1 MTGEHILVVDDEQSM
16 TEFISIL
23 LGKDGYRVVTANSGQ
38 EAIEKAADIRID
50 CVITDIKMPGIDGI
64 SVLEGI
70 KRIDPSIPVII
81 MTAYASRQSAID
93 AVNKGAFQY
102 LEKSANNDEIKSAVK
117 NALRMRRVQ
126 SENQFLKRQL
136 KRTHEER
143 PIIGKSEEMMAVFK
157 MVDKVAETDS
167 TILIYGES
175 GTGKELIAREIHY
188 RSKRA
193 SGPFVSINCGALP
206 KDLLESNLFGHTKG
220 SFTGAIRDQEGM
232 LKVAEGGSFFL
243 DEVGETSPAT
253 QVKLLRALQERE
265 IIPVG
270 GTKPIKI
277 DVRLVA
283 ATNADLEKQVAEGQ
297 FRADL
302 YYRLNVIPIRLPS
315 LRERRDD
322 IPLLVDHFL
331 RKCCG
336 ETLKTAS
343 REAMDLLMKYDWPG
357 NVRELE
363 NIIERAVIL
372 DEGGVIGADD
382 LPIKIRTGGIRRGSL
397 VIDSPSLTLEELER
411 EYILKVLNHTRW
423 HKKRAS
429 EILGI
434 NASTL
439 YRKLQA
445 YQMEGK
451 VSGERAADV
460 ERLRPDADGGDEEE
474 REAA

>member
-1 MTGEHILVVDDEQSM
+1 MIGEHILVVDDEQSM

-38 EAIEKAADIRID
+38 EAIEKATDMRID

-283 ATNADLEKQVAEGQ
+283 ATNADLEK
-297 FRADL
+297 
-302 YYRLNVIPIRLPS
+302 
-315 LRERRDD
+315 
-322 IPLLVDHFL
+322 
-331 RKCCG
+331 
-336 ETLKTAS
+336 
-343 REAMDLLMKYDWPG
+343 
-357 NVRELE
+357 
-363 NIIERAVIL
+363 
-372 DEGGVIGADD
+372 
-382 LPIKIRTGGIRRGSL
+382 
-397 VIDSPSLTLEELER
+397 
-411 EYILKVLNHTRW
+411 
-423 HKKRAS
+423 
-429 EILGI
+429 
-434 NASTL
+434 
-439 YRKLQA
+439 
-445 YQMEGK
+445 
-451 VSGERAADV
+451 
-460 ERLRPDADGGDEEE
+460 
-474 REAA
+474 

>member
-16 TEFISIL
+16 AEFLSIL
-23 LGKDGYRVVTANSGQ
+23 LTKEGYRVLTSNSGQ
-38 EAIEKAADIRID
+38 EALDKAREIRMD

-64 SVLEGI
+64 AVLEGI
-70 KRIDPSIPVII
+70 KKIDPSIPVII
-81 MTAYASRQSAID
+81 MTAFASRQSAID
-93 AVNKGAFQY
+93 AVNKGAFLY
-102 LEKSANNDEIKSAVK
+102 LEKNANNDEIKASVK

-136 KRTHEER
+136 KRSHEER

-193 SGPFVSINCGALP
+193 GGPFVSINCGALP
-206 KDLLESNLFGHTKG
+206 KDLLESNLFGHVKG
-220 SFTGAIRDQEGM
+220 SFTGAIRDQDGM

-277 DVRLVA
+277 DVRLIA
-283 ATNADLEKQVAEGQ
+283 ATNADLEHQVAEGH

-331 RKCCG
+331 GKCCG
-336 ETLKTAS
+336 DRLKSCS
-343 REAMDLLMKYDWPG
+343 REAMELLAKYDWPG

-363 NIIERAVIL
+363 NVIERAVIL
-372 DEGGVIGADD
+372 DEGGVIGPDD
-382 LPIKIRTGGIRRGSL
+382 LPLKIRTGGLRRGSL
-397 VIDSPSLTLEELER
+397 VIDSPTLTLEELER
-411 EYILKVLNHTRW
+411 EYILKVLNHTGW

-439 YRKLQA
+439 YRKLQSYGA
-445 YQMEGK
+445 EDKG
-451 VSGERAADV
+451 
-460 ERLRPDADGGDEEE
+460 EEE